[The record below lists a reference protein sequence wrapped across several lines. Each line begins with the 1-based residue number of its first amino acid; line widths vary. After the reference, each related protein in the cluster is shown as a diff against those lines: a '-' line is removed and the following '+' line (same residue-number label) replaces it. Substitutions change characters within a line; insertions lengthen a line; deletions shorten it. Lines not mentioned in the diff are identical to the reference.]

1 MDGDNKSTC
10 SFSSWC
16 TVGHDLPTSDSQSP
30 HIPACHDSSH
40 EFNVPVEQRLRDG
53 AQIAAECSKVVEG
66 HNNHVE
72 NNSGVVNSAEKM
84 TMSREQVRT
93 DECSEDDSSSDADSV
108 QDGWSS
114 EEDESFEVIGGHGKK
129 EQEVPEHPFYHPR
142 IHCLYDARYDWRSN
156 WQVKGT
162 VA

>member
-1 MDGDNKSTC
+1 M
-10 SFSSWC
+10 FR
-16 TVGHDLPTSDSQSP
+16 
-30 HIPACHDSSH
+30 
-40 EFNVPVEQRLRDG
+40 NVAKL
-53 AQIAAECSKVVEG
+53 
-66 HNNHVE
+66 
-72 NNSGVVNSAEKM
+72 NSGVVNSAEKM